1 MSYTTGFL
9 FYQPTYSCTPPS
21 IVLVFLS
28 ILQVYAACVLNYR
41 FVNLS
46 TDLQL
51 YTTITSSCFPLCSTG
66 HSVCVLYYRFV
77 NLSTDLQL
85 YTTTTSSCFPLCVTG
100 KCSLCTLYCRFVDLS
115 TYQQLQTT
123 SSSSCFPICIT
134 GIYVPC
140 TSTDLQLQTT
150 TFSSCLLSQK
160 SIIPNILFRLF
171 VMYGMPVT

>member
-1 MSYTTGFL
+1 MYTL
-9 FYQPTYSCTPPS
+9 IQVCRLIYLPTYSCRLPPL
-21 IVLVFLS
+21 VLVFLLV
-28 ILQVYAACVLNYR
+28 LQVYGPCRL
-41 FVNLS
+41 VN
-46 TDLQL
+46 
-51 YTTITSSCFPLCSTG
+51 I
-66 HSVCVLYYRFV
+66 
-77 NLSTDLQL
+77 STDLQL

-140 TSTDLQLQTT
+140 TSTDLLLQTT